1 MNEPDKLQAVQDILA
16 SQPETDAD
24 GSQDASDADRQD
36 EEAVVDGGT
45 DSGPGEVDQ
54 QEPDEPESLEAD
66 AEGDEGDFDAVAL
79 KDIAER
85 LNLDAADLYDVD
97 IPLGKGE
104 SVTLGELKD
113 AFKEYGPV
121 KEAQEKI
128 AAQKDE
134 YERSIMQTRAELN
147 GILAVIPPE
156 LRQAIL
162 ENGRQ
167 YNANWETNQR
177 EQALEA
183 IPEWKDPD
191 QLAKDRD
198 AIVDVGAEYGFSA
211 AEMQY
216 TNDARTLRMLRD
228 FTRLKAQVAEMNAAA
243 KTKRKAPSAPGKQN
257 TRRLTQRRLKDA
269 LANAKSSTDMREKRQ
284 AVQYLIGNK

>member
-16 SQPETDAD
+16 SQPEADVD
-24 GSQDASDADRQD
+24 GSANESEPAGQDQEVHD
-36 EEAVVDGGT
+36 DGGT
-45 DSGPGEVDQ
+45 ESRDGEVHG
-54 QEPDEPESLEAD
+54 QEPDEPEGVEADTEAD
-66 AEGDEGDFDAVAL
+66 AADDAAVAL
-79 KDIAER
+79 KDVAER
-85 LNLDAADLYDVD
+85 LNLEAADLYDVE

-104 SVTLGELKD
+104 AVTLGELKD

-128 AAQKDE
+128 ASQKDE

-156 LRQAIL
+156 LRQSIL
-162 ENGRQ
+162 ESGRQ
-167 YNANWETNQR
+167 YNANWETQQR

-183 IPEWKDPD
+183 MPEWKDPD

-269 LANAKSSTDMREKRQ
+269 LANAKSSTDFREKQ
-284 AVQYLIGNK
+284 KAVQYLIGNN